1 MLKFSP
7 IKLRLPK
14 KKKQE
19 SGYDLLVITPFRGRK
34 EQVKLPI
41 LKLNQRSPR
50 RIPKE
55 YQCFGEQ
62 KKGGWVSKTPLPY
75 KKSVDCL
82 ISKEFLMKAMNK
94 VQHVMLVKNLT
105 EHASKVN
112 GAESGLIGGD
122 IVKVSQVDKGD
133 RSCNRNTSRATEEI
147 LKDCWLS
154 SRSRVRSK
162 KENFEMNWIF

>member
-1 MLKFSP
+1 
-7 IKLRLPK
+7 
-14 KKKQE
+14 
-19 SGYDLLVITPFRGRK
+19 
-34 EQVKLPI
+34 
-41 LKLNQRSPR
+41 
-50 RIPKE
+50 
-55 YQCFGEQ
+55 
-62 KKGGWVSKTPLPY
+62 
-75 KKSVDCL
+75 
-82 ISKEFLMKAMNK
+82 MKAMNK

-122 IVKVSQVDKGD
+122 ILKVSQVDKGD